1 MLRADQSQR
10 AGWMSDAVARK
21 AFGLSDREWRR
32 CAAVMEQEG
41 AVRCARKGWP
51 IDALGLALRVVKMER
66 HVNG

>member
-21 AFGLSDREWRR
+21 AFGLTDREWRR

-51 IDALGLALRVVKMER
+51 IDALGLALRVLKTER